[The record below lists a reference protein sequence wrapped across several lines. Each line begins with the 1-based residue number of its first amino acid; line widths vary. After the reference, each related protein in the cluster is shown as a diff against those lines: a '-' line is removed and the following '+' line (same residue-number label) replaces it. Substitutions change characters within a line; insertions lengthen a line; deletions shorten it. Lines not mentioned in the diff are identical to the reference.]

1 MPKGLVSCY
10 NNMDYARKATTMGF
24 MDKLLGNTSE
34 AKLKKLAPLVKKI
47 NDLEPEMHALS
58 DAELRAKTDEF
69 KSRLA
74 NGEKEDDILPEAF
87 AVVRE
92 AATRTIGQR
101 HFDVQLYGG
110 IVLHRG
116 NIAEMKT
123 GEGKTITETLPAYLN
138 ALSGRGV
145 HIVTVNDYLAKRDAA
160 WMGKIYR
167 FLGLSVGCVVH
178 ELSNDERR
186 KAYNCDI
193 TYGTNNEFGF
203 DYLRDNMVVYREQMV
218 QRELNYAIVDEV
230 DSILI
235 DEARTPL
242 IISGTGEKSTDMYAK
257 ADRFVTRLVRGEN
270 VEKLS
275 KADAILGE
283 TQQESGDYMC
293 DIKARTVALTQQGQ
307 RKAEAFFGIDDISDA
322 ANTEINHHIIQ
333 ALKAHALFT
342 RDKDYVVQNG
352 QVLIVDEF
360 TGRLMIGRRYSDG
373 LHQALEAKEHVKVE
387 RENKTLATITFQN
400 YFRMYHKLAGM
411 TGTAKTEE
419 AEFQSI
425 YSLDVMEIPTNKPLM
440 RVDNNDVIYGTERG
454 KFNAVVD
461 EIVKVHATG
470 QPILVGTISVEKS
483 EMLSDML
490 TRRGIKHQVLNA
502 KLHAKE
508 AEIVAQAGSLGCVTI
523 ATNMA
528 GRGTDILLGGNPEF
542 LAKRELRQNGMDEL
556 LIEAATGHEETDD
569 DSIIEARAEYNEAY
583 NRIKKD
589 TDKQHDAVVAVGGLH
604 IIGTERHESRRI
616 DNQLRGR
623 AGRQGDPGSTRFY
636 VSLEDELMQRFGGE
650 RIKLMMQR
658 ISPEDDMPLDMK
670 LLSKQIESAQKRV
683 ETHNFEIRKNVLQY
697 DDVMNKMREIIYSQR
712 RRVLMGEDIH
722 DSIMEM
728 VNESV
733 TAKLDQ
739 CASASVSS
747 GEWDM
752 MALYSELSQLLGADF
767 TGQLHGITSRKEL
780 EEKTTS
786 LVDALYAKKEAEISG
801 AGIDMREVE
810 RVVLLKAVD
819 SHWMDH
825 IDAMD
830 QLRQGIGLQAL
841 GQKDPVVA
849 YRNMGFDMFDE
860 MVLGIR
866 EQTVRNLFHVT
877 VRLAPQQR
885 EQIAKPVEVSGDN
898 KPQPKRT
905 DKKPGR
911 NDPCPCGSGLKYK
924 NCCGRN

>member
-1 MPKGLVSCY
+1 MSFV
-10 NNMDYARKATTMGF
+10 
-24 MDKLLGNTSE
+24 DKLLGNTSE
-34 AKLKKLAPLVKKI
+34 SRLKKLAPIVKTI
-47 NDLEPEMHALS
+47 NELEPKLRSLS
-58 DAELRAKTDEF
+58 DGELRARTDEF
-69 KSRLA
+69 KKRLA
-74 NGEKEDDILPEAF
+74 GGETLDDILPEAY
-87 AVVRE
+87 ATVRE
-92 AATRTIGQR
+92 AAVRTIGQR

-110 IVLHRG
+110 IVLHQGR
-116 NIAEMKT
+116 IAEMKT

-138 ALSGRGV
+138 ALTGRGV

-160 WMGKIYR
+160 WMGKIYK
-167 FLGLSVGCVVH
+167 FLGLSVGCIVH
-178 ELSNDERR
+178 ELTNDERR
-186 KAYNCDI
+186 KAYACDI

-242 IISGTGEKSTDMYAK
+242 IISGSGDKSTDMYAK
-257 ADRFVTRLVRGEN
+257 ADRFVSRLVRGEN
-270 VEKLS
+270 IEKLS
-275 KADAILGE
+275 KADIMMGE

-307 RKAEAFFGIDDISDA
+307 KKAEAFFGIDDISDTE
-322 ANTEINHHIIQ
+322 NTEINHHIIQ
-333 ALKAHALFT
+333 ALKAHSLFT

-400 YFRMYHKLAGM
+400 YFRMYSKLAGM

-425 YSLDVMEIPTNKPLM
+425 YGLDVVEIPTNKPL
-440 RVDNNDVIYGTERG
+440 RRIDNNDIIYGTEHG
-454 KFNAVVD
+454 KFSAVVD

-483 EMLSDML
+483 ELLSDML
-490 TRRGIKHQVLNA
+490 SKRGIKHQVLNA
-502 KLHAKE
+502 KLHARE
-508 AEIVAQAGSLGCVTI
+508 AEIVAQAGSLGTVTI

-569 DSIIEARAEYNEAY
+569 ESIAQARAIYSEAY
-583 NRIKKD
+583 NRIKQD
-589 TDKQHDAVVAVGGLH
+589 TDRQHEAVVAAGGLH

-650 RIKLMMQR
+650 RIKLLMQR
-658 ISPEDDMPLDMK
+658 ISPDEEIPLDMK
-670 LLSKQIESAQKRV
+670 LLSKQIENAQKRV
-683 ETHNFEIRKNVLQY
+683 ESHNFDIRKNVLQY
-697 DDVMNKMREIIYSQR
+697 DDVMNKMREIIYGQR
-712 RRVLMGEDIH
+712 RKVLMGEDIH
-722 DSIMEM
+722 DSIMGM

-739 CASASVSS
+739 CAPDHGSS
-747 GEWDM
+747 EEWDM
-752 MALYSELSQLLGADF
+752 MALYSELNQLLGADF
-767 TGQLHGITSRKEL
+767 TGRLHGISTRKEL
-780 EEKTTS
+780 EEKALALTHE
-786 LVDALYAKKEAEISG
+786 LYARKEADVAS
-801 AGIDMREVE
+801 AGVDMREVE
-810 RVVLLKAVD
+810 RVLLLKAVD
-819 SHWMDH
+819 THWMDH

-866 EQTVRNLFHVT
+866 EQTVRSLFHVS
-877 VRLAPQQR
+877 VRAVPQQR
-885 EQIAKPVEVSGDN
+885 EQLARPVEVSAGD
-898 KPQPKRT
+898 KPKPKRT

-924 NCCGRN
+924 NCCGRNQ

>member
-1 MPKGLVSCY
+1 MPPCEG
-10 NNMDYARKATTMGF
+10 R
-24 MDKLLGNTSE
+24 
-34 AKLKKLAPLVKKI
+34 
-47 NDLEPEMHALS
+47 
-58 DAELRAKTDEF
+58 
-69 KSRLA
+69 
-74 NGEKEDDILPEAF
+74 
-87 AVVRE
+87 
-92 AATRTIGQR
+92 
-101 HFDVQLYGG
+101 
-110 IVLHRG
+110 
-116 NIAEMKT
+116 NI
-123 GEGKTITETLPAYLN
+123 
-138 ALSGRGV
+138 
-145 HIVTVNDYLAKRDAA
+145 
-160 WMGKIYR
+160 
-167 FLGLSVGCVVH
+167 
-178 ELSNDERR
+178 
-186 KAYNCDI
+186 
-193 TYGTNNEFGF
+193 
-203 DYLRDNMVVYREQMV
+203 
-218 QRELNYAIVDEV
+218 
-230 DSILI
+230 
-235 DEARTPL
+235 
-242 IISGTGEKSTDMYAK
+242 
-257 ADRFVTRLVRGEN
+257 
-270 VEKLS
+270 EKLS
-275 KADAILGE
+275 KADIMMGE

-307 RKAEAFFGIDDISDA
+307 RKAETFFGIDDISDA

-360 TGRLMIGRRYSDG
+360 TGRLMMGRRYSDG

-425 YSLDVMEIPTNKPLM
+425 YGLDVMEIPTNKPL
-440 RVDNNDVIYGTERG
+440 RRIDNNDIIYGTERG
-454 KFNAVVD
+454 KFDAVVD

-490 TRRGIKHQVLNA
+490 SRRGIKHQVLNA

-556 LIEAATGHEETDD
+556 LIEAATGHEETSD
-569 DSIIEARAEYNEAY
+569 DSVVEARAEYAEAY
-583 NRIKKD
+583 NRIKQE
-589 TDKQHDAVVAVGGLH
+589 TDKQHDAVVAAGGLH

-658 ISPEDDMPLDMK
+658 ISPDEEIPLDMK
-670 LLSKQIESAQKRV
+670 LLSKQIENAQKRV
-683 ETHNFEIRKNVLQY
+683 EAHNFEIRKNVLQY

-722 DSIMEM
+722 ASIMEM

-739 CASASVSS
+739 CASAHASAN
-747 GEWDM
+747 EWDM
-752 MALYSELSQLLGADF
+752 MALYSELNQLLGADF
-767 TGQLHGITSRKEL
+767 TGKLHGITNRKEL
-780 EEKTTS
+780 EEKTHE
-786 LVDALYAKKEAEISG
+786 LVNALYAKKEAEISG

-866 EQTVRNLFHVT
+866 EQTVRSIFHVT
-877 VRLAPQQR
+877 VRMAPQQR
-885 EQIAKPVEVSGDN
+885 EQLAKPVEVTGDD
-898 KPQPKRT
+898 KQKPKRT